1 MNKTYIEL
9 YLYLSHETMAT
20 FVTAMPVEREMPRDT
35 QARVQLFGY
44 LLTMYGRFGLMP
56 YQSLHCYTTQ
66 HCFTGLELHA
76 LQQGA

>member
-1 MNKTYIEL
+1 
-9 YLYLSHETMAT
+9 
-20 FVTAMPVEREMPRDT
+20 MPRDT